1 MKTPTLVFNAKLAW
15 MRRKMAFPKGVALTA
30 MRPDRMMPADAS
42 FSLRHS
48 YGEPA

>member
-15 MRRKMAFPKGVALTA
+15 MRSKTAFPKGVALPA
-30 MRPDRMMPADAS
+30 MRPDRMMPAEVA